1 MKLGA
6 TRIVTDH
13 VPTLARFYERITGI
27 TPVGCGEHYVEIE
40 TPGGVLAICSMEAV
54 KMFNAGAAEPKAN
67 QSVIIEFEVG
77 DVDRERARLAGI
89 VGAFVM
95 EPTNQPWGSR
105 SMLFRDPDG
114 NLINV
119 FATIDW
125 TEKPLGDC
133 GVRGGG

>member
-1 MKLGA
+1 M
-6 TRIVTDH
+6 
-13 VPTLARFYERITGI
+13 ARFYERVTGI

-40 TPGGVLAICSMEAV
+40 TPTGVLAICSLDAV
-54 KMFNAGAAEPKAN
+54 KMFNAGAAESKAN

-119 FATIDW
+119 FATVDW
-125 TEKPLGDC
+125 TEMPPGDC
-133 GVRGGG
+133 GV